1 MTDKERQII
10 GEQGRLGRVVFQ
22 TMEGLQSADM
32 EEFCKQDVNLL
43 LYDLNRDEA
52 TTYTLN
58 NERSINDIAVAKV
71 IRYLHNKVY
80 GAQ

>member
-22 TMEGLQSADM
+22 TMEGLKSADM
-32 EEFCKQDVNLL
+32 EEFCEQDVGLL

-58 NERSINDIAVAKV
+58 NERAINDIAVAKV
-71 IRYLHNKVY
+71 IRYLHKKAF
-80 GAQ
+80 GK